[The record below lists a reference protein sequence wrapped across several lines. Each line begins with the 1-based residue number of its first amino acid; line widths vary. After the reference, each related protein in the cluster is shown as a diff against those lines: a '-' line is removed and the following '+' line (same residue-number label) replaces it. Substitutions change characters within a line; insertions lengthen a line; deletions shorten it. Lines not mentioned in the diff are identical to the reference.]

1 ATTPSAWIFWTT
13 ACRASS
19 LTDVTLKSFPRPS
32 ALCPFRGP
40 VPSPFALSPALCP
53 LPFPRPCALS
63 LCPIPRP
70 SALCPTASALM
81 DPDVRRILVQREAAL
96 AAGHGPQVVERVAG
110 RRRDGVIAVGQEHRV
125 AVADGVRRA
134 LAVRGVEHL
143 LAEALRR
150 RDAVVVDL
158 LKHRLA
164 VAAVVLVRR
173 IAAPVAW
180 RIERFTDHQPL
191 RVRIGDEQVVDFP
204 RVVTAA
210 ARIHLDGIRADRRRM
225 PAGRSRRRKE
235 DRLERRFRGDGQV
248 HARRHVDGAGAL
260 VEHVRALELP
270 RPFRRGKRAAPLL
283 QYQHGLFSRDVVL
296 VGGPRRQAEARAR
309 EFLGAAIAA
318 ALQVLQPVDAP
329 DTVERIVQ
337 HEAVGPA
344 YYWFDAIAT
353 VR

>member
-1 ATTPSAWIFWTT
+1 MASRRNTGLTTYCAPASITARAVSASVTVPAPSRISAGNDGASLAMSEIASGTVIVTSIARTPPSAIASTTARSLPACVIRMTATTPSAWIFWTT

-158 LKHRLA
+158 LEHRLA

-173 IAAPVAW
+173 IAA
-180 RIERFTDHQPL
+180 
-191 RVRIGDEQVVDFP
+191 
-204 RVVTAA
+204 
-210 ARIHLDGIRADRRRM
+210 
-225 PAGRSRRRKE
+225 
-235 DRLERRFRGDGQV
+235 
-248 HARRHVDGAGAL
+248 
-260 VEHVRALELP
+260 
-270 RPFRRGKRAAPLL
+270 
-283 QYQHGLFSRDVVL
+283 
-296 VGGPRRQAEARAR
+296 
-309 EFLGAAIAA
+309 
-318 ALQVLQPVDAP
+318 
-329 DTVERIVQ
+329 
-337 HEAVGPA
+337 
-344 YYWFDAIAT
+344 
-353 VR
+353 